1 MTILATITDMSMR
14 KLITIMILCAL
25 SMGTGAQNLTIRHLS
40 DSHTMIQVSGKD
52 RYVLLPVQ
60 ETAQSARV
68 RVLSDGTEVLSA
80 NVSLAVDKTDYLV
93 PLNLSAWSGSNIL
106 LDIRIPQVRGVHRNH
121 SGDVCWSDM
130 TTAPVFDRT
139 NKEKTFR
146 PVYHFTPEYGWMNDP
161 NGMVYKD
168 GEWHLFFQYNPYGS
182 LWGNMHWG
190 HAVSRDLVNW
200 DHLDV
205 AIAPDALGAIFSGS
219 AVVDK
224 ENTAGFG
231 RDAIVAMFTSA
242 GDSQTQSLAYSND
255 GGRTFTKYPG
265 NPVIVAENTPDFRDP
280 KVFWDDRTRQWK
292 VVIAA
297 GQEVR
302 FYSSD
307 NLIDWKYESSFGQD
321 YGCHDGVWECPDLIR
336 LPFEGK
342 DKWVLLLN
350 INPGGPFGGSATQYF
365 VGSFDGKTFK
375 CEDLPTV
382 TRWMDYGKDHYA
394 TVTWS
399 NAPQGRAVALAW
411 MSNWQYAN
419 SVPTQQFRSSNSVP
433 RDLSLIRKGKDVILK
448 STPSPEMEA
457 FRGRPVHYKLS
468 SAPVELFKVPQLAY
482 ELVVRF
488 TLPKKK
494 GATFVL
500 SNETGEQVVLSYEPE
515 SQTFS
520 MDRRGSG
527 DVQFSEAFASVT
539 TAPAQVGGKMELRL
553 LVDSASIE
561 AFGGD
566 FCMTNLVF
574 PSSPY
579 NTLKLYGNLKAD
591 VTLYPIAK

>member
-1 MTILATITDMSMR
+1 
-14 KLITIMILCAL
+14 
-25 SMGTGAQNLTIRHLS
+25 
-40 DSHTMIQVSGKD
+40 
-52 RYVLLPVQ
+52 
-60 ETAQSARV
+60 
-68 RVLSDGTEVLSA
+68 
-80 NVSLAVDKTDYLV
+80 
-93 PLNLSAWSGSNIL
+93 
-106 LDIRIPQVRGVHRNH
+106 
-121 SGDVCWSDM
+121 
-130 TTAPVFDRT
+130 
-139 NKEKTFR
+139 
-146 PVYHFTPEYGWMNDP
+146 
-161 NGMVYKD
+161 
-168 GEWHLFFQYNPYGS
+168 
-182 LWGNMHWG
+182 MHWG

-200 DHLDV
+200 EHLGV
-205 AIAPDALGAIFSGS
+205 ALAPDALGAIFSGS

-231 RDAIVAMFTSA
+231 RDAIVAMYTSD
-242 GDSQTQSLAYSND
+242 GDNQTQSIAYSND

-265 NPVIVAENTPDFRDP
+265 NPVIVAEDTPDFRDP
-280 KVFWDDRTRQWK
+280 KVFWDDQTRQWK
-292 VVIAA
+292 VVLAA
-297 GQEVR
+297 GQEVQ

-307 NLIDWKYESSFGQD
+307 NLKDWKYESSFGLA
-321 YGCHDGVWECPDLIR
+321 YGNHNGVWECPDLIR

-375 CEDLPTV
+375 CDDLPTV

-394 TVTWS
+394 AVTWS
-399 NAPQGRAVALAW
+399 NAPAGRTVAIAW

-419 SVPTQQFRSSNSVP
+419 SVPTKQFRSANSVP
-433 RDLSLIRKGKDVILK
+433 RDLSLVRKGKEVILK
-448 STPSPEMEA
+448 STPSPEVEA
-457 FRGRPVHYKLS
+457 LRGRPVQYTLS
-468 SAPVELFKVPQLAY
+468 TAPVDLFENPQRAY

-488 TLPKKK
+488 TLPKKE

-500 SNETGEQVVLSYEPE
+500 SNETGEQVVFTYEPE

-527 DVQFSEAFASVT
+527 NVKFSKSFAAVT

-561 AFGGD
+561 AFGED

>member
-1 MTILATITDMSMR
+1 MKHILFLASF
-14 KLITIMILCAL
+14 LIAL
-25 SMGTGAQNLTIRHLS
+25 GAGAQNLTIRHLS
-40 DSHTMIQVSGKD
+40 GTHTMIRVDGQD

-60 ETAQSARV
+60 ETAQTARV
-68 RVLSDGTEVLSA
+68 SVLSDGVEVLSA
-80 NVSLAVDKTDYLV
+80 NVALAVDKTDYLV
-93 PLNLSAWSGSNIL
+93 PLDLGVWSGSSLL
-106 LDIRIPQVRGVHRNH
+106 LDVRRTRGRGVQRDP
-121 SGDVCWSDM
+121 SGDVCWKEM
-130 TTAPVFDRT
+130 ATAPAFDRT
-139 NKEKTFR
+139 NREKAYR
-146 PVYHFTPEYGWMNDP
+146 PTYHFTPEYGWMNDP
-161 NGMVYKD
+161 NGMVYLD
-168 GEWHLFFQYNPYGS
+168 GEWHLFYQYNPYGS

-190 HAVSRDLVNW
+190 HAVSRDLVKW
-200 DHLDV
+200 EHLGV
-205 AIAPDALGAIFSGS
+205 AIAPDALGSIFSGS

-231 RDAIVAMFTSA
+231 RNAIVAMYTSA
-242 GDSQTQSLAYSND
+242 GDSQTQSIAYSND

-265 NPVIVAENTPDFRDP
+265 NPVIVAENKPDFRDP
-280 KVFWDDRTRQWK
+280 KVFWDDQTRQWK
-292 VVIAA
+292 VVLAA
-297 GQEVR
+297 GQEVQ

-307 NLIDWKYESSFGQD
+307 NLKDWKYESSFGLG
-321 YGCHDGVWECPDLIR
+321 YGSHDGVWECPDLIR

-365 VGSFDGKTFK
+365 VGAFDGKTFR
-375 CEDLPTV
+375 CDDLPAV

-399 NAPQGRAVALAW
+399 NAPQGRTVALAW

-419 SVPTQQFRSSNSVP
+419 AVPTRQFRSSNSVP
-433 RDLSLIRKGKDVILK
+433 RDLSLIRKGSEVILK
-448 STPSPEMEA
+448 STPSPEVEA
-457 FRGRPVHYKLS
+457 LRGRPVKYKLG
-468 SAPVELFKVPQLAY
+468 AVPVDLFKSPQQAY
-482 ELVVRF
+482 ELVIRF
-488 TLPKKK
+488 TAPKKK
-494 GATFVL
+494 GASFVL
-500 SNETGEQVVLSYEPE
+500 SNALGEQVVLTYEAE
-515 SQTFS
+515 TQTFS
-520 MDRRGSG
+520 MDRRESG
-527 DVQFSEAFASVT
+527 NVQFSEAFPAVT

-561 AFGGD
+561 AFGED

>member
-1 MTILATITDMSMR
+1 MKHFLFLTAFLLAFG
-14 KLITIMILCAL
+14 A
-25 SMGTGAQNLTIRHLS
+25 GAQNLTIRHLS
-40 DSHTMIQVSGKD
+40 GTHTMIRVDGTD

-60 ETAQSARV
+60 ETAPTARIS
-68 RVLSDGTEVLSA
+68 VLSDGTEVLTA
-80 NVSLAVDKTDYLV
+80 NVSLAMDRTDYLV
-93 PLNLSAWSGSNIL
+93 PLDLSAWSGSNIL
-106 LDIRIPQVRGVHRNH
+106 LDVRRNRGRGVRQDP
-121 SGDVCWSDM
+121 SGEVCWSDM
-130 TTAPVFDRT
+130 TTASVFDRT
-139 NKEKTFR
+139 NQEKAYR
-146 PVYHFTPEYGWMNDP
+146 PLYHFTPEYGWMNDP
-161 NGMVYKD
+161 NGLVYQN
-168 GEWHLFFQYNPYGS
+168 GEWHLFYQYNPYGS

-200 DHLDV
+200 EHLGV

-231 RDAIVAMFTSA
+231 RDAIVAMYTSA
-242 GDSQTQSLAYSND
+242 GDSQTQSIAYSND
-255 GGRTFTKYPG
+255 GGRTFVKYPG
-265 NPVIVAENTPDFRDP
+265 NPVIVAENKPDFRDP
-280 KVFWDDRTRQWK
+280 KMFWDDRTRQWK
-292 VVIAA
+292 VVLAA
-297 GQEVR
+297 GQEVQI
-302 FYSSD
+302 YSSD
-307 NLIDWKYESSFGQD
+307 NLKDWKYESSFGQG

-365 VGSFDGKTFK
+365 VGDFDGKTFR
-375 CEDLPTV
+375 CDDLPSV

-399 NAPQGRAVALAW
+399 NAPQGRTVALAW

-419 SVPTQQFRSSNSVP
+419 AVPTRQFRSSNSVP
-433 RDLSLIRKGKDVILK
+433 RDLSLIRKGDDVILK
-448 STPSPEMEA
+448 STPSPEVEA
-457 FRGRPVHYKLS
+457 LRGRPVKYRLA
-468 SAPVELFKVPQLAY
+468 SAPVKLFVTPHRSY
-482 ELVVRF
+482 ELVLRF

-494 GATFVL
+494 GVTFAL
-500 SNETGEQVVLSYEPE
+500 SNEAGEQVVFTYEPE

-527 DVQFSEAFASVT
+527 HVQFSEAFASVT
-539 TAPAQVGGKMELRL
+539 TAPARVGGRMELRL

-561 AFGGD
+561 AFGED

>member
-1 MTILATITDMSMR
+1 MSILAFVTDMSMR
-14 KLITIMILCAL
+14 KLITILTLCAL
-25 SMGTGAQNLTIRHLS
+25 SLCAGAQNLTIRHLS
-40 DSHTMIQVSGKD
+40 ETHTMVRVDGKD

-60 ETAQSARV
+60 ETAQGARV
-68 RVLSDGTEVLSA
+68 KVLSDGAEVLTA
-80 NVSLAVDKTDYLV
+80 NVSLAIDRTDYLV
-93 PLNLSAWSGSNIL
+93 PLDLGAWSGSNIL
-106 LDIRIPQVRGVHRNH
+106 LDIRMNRGRGVHRDP
-121 SGDVCWSDM
+121 SDEICWSEM

-139 NKEKTFR
+139 NREMAYR
-146 PVYHFTPEYGWMNDP
+146 PFYHFTPEYGWMNDP

-168 GEWHLFFQYNPYGS
+168 GEWHLFYQYNPYGS

-190 HAVSRDLVNW
+190 HAVSRNLVTW
-200 DHLDV
+200 EHLGV
-205 AIAPDALGAIFSGS
+205 AIAPDALGSVFSGS

-231 RDAIVAMFTSA
+231 RDAIVAMYTSA
-242 GDSQTQSLAYSND
+242 GDNQTQSLAYSND
-255 GGRTFTKYPG
+255 GGRTFTKYRG
-265 NPVIVAENTPDFRDP
+265 NPVIVAEDTPDFRDP

-292 VVIAA
+292 VVLAA
-297 GQEVR
+297 GQEVQ

-307 NLIDWKYESSFGQD
+307 NLKDWKYESSFGKD
-321 YGCHDGVWECPDLIR
+321 YGCHAGVWECPDLIR

-365 VGSFDGKTFK
+365 VGSFDGKTFR
-375 CEDLPTV
+375 CDDLPTV

-399 NAPQGRAVALAW
+399 NAPQGRTVALAW

-419 SVPTQQFRSSNSVP
+419 SVPTKQFRSANSVP
-433 RDLSLIRKGKDVILK
+433 RDLSLVRKGDEVILK
-448 STPSPEMEA
+448 STPSPEVEA
-457 FRGRPVHYKLS
+457 LRGQPVKYRLA
-468 SAPVELFKVPQLAY
+468 APVALFKSPQRAY

-494 GATFVL
+494 GVTFTL
-500 SNETGEQVVLSYEPE
+500 SNEAGEQVLFTYEPGT
-515 SQTFS
+515 QTFS

-527 DVQFSEAFASVT
+527 DVQFSESFATVT
-539 TAPAQVGGKMELRL
+539 TAPARVGGKMELRL
-553 LVDSASIE
+553 LVDNASIE
-561 AFGGD
+561 AFGED

-579 NTLKLYGNLKAD
+579 NILKLSGNLKAD
-591 VTLYPIAK
+591 VTLYPIAQ